1 MCTMNPDL
9 MSASDHQLRN
19 VPVFLANNSTLE
31 TFYRELIFKSHGT
44 KPLTIIA
51 VLNQVPDM

>member
-1 MCTMNPDL
+1 
-9 MSASDHQLRN
+9 MSASDHQPQN

-31 TFYRELIFKSHGT
+31 TFYRELIFKPHGT
-44 KPLTIIA
+44 KPLTILA

>member
-9 MSASDHQLRN
+9 MSASDHQLWN
-19 VPVFLANNSTLE
+19 VPVFLANSSTLE
-31 TFYRELIFKSHGT
+31 TFYRELIFNSYGT